1 LWRRRLSI
9 NRDKLLLIIMQK
21 FNAISDTPKTNFVRL
36 YLDLA
41 DSVVA
46 LSHFLDQ
53 FIQYGDKVILSVK
66 YFFKTSLT
74 GTSLTGTPM
83 LSSLTRTPML
93 RIFATIVWSRLLAP
107 ITPMMGVKRWVSE
120 AIGS

>member
-1 LWRRRLSI
+1 
-9 NRDKLLLIIMQK
+9 MQK

-74 GTSLTGTPM
+74 GTPM

>member
-1 LWRRRLSI
+1 
-9 NRDKLLLIIMQK
+9 MQK

-36 YLDLA
+36 YLDLV

-74 GTSLTGTPM
+74 GT
-83 LSSLTRTPML
+83 PML
-93 RIFATIVWSRLLAP
+93 RIFIGQSYRDTH
-107 ITPMMGVKRWVSE
+107 VKNIYRPV
-120 AIGS
+120 IPGHPC